1 MSTPRVHYPW
11 YKKEDTDAFFALF
24 QNNIANF
31 VIIAISMLGM
41 GFLPKSCSARYCRVR
56 RWR

>member
-41 GFLPKSCSARYCRVR
+41 GSLLKSSSARCCRTQ